1 MEKETARRFRISQS
15 LIGNTHRLGH
25 RVSEETKRK
34 QSLALKGKW
43 AWNKG
48 LRASDS
54 TRHKMSLSRTGV
66 PHPWMRRTPTD
77 DTKSKLA
84 TASKRAWNNPEIR
97 KKYYDALQKTQWL
110 NVRTDKGQLDLLNKW
125 NLLGF
130 QFQPNYQVRTET
142 DLFYV
147 DGYDPI
153 RNVILEY
160 DGKYHHKPGQK
171 EKDELRQQKI
181 LDALKPRRFWRYDA
195 SNKTF
200 QDIVG

>member
-1 MEKETARRFRISQS
+1 
-15 LIGNTHRLGH
+15 
-25 RVSEETKRK
+25 
-34 QSLALKGKW
+34 
-43 AWNKG
+43 
-48 LRASDS
+48 
-54 TRHKMSLSRTGV
+54 
-66 PHPWMRRTPTD
+66 MRRTPTD

-84 TASKRAWNNPEIR
+84 DASRKAWKNPEIR
-97 KKYYDALQKTQWL
+97 RKYHDALQKTQWL

-130 QFQPNYQVRTET
+130 QFHPNYQVRTET

-171 EKDELRQQKI
+171 EKDEIRQQKI
-181 LDALKPRRFWRYDA
+181 LDTLKPRRFWRYDA
-195 SNKTF
+195 HNKTF
-200 QDIVG
+200 RDIVGHQNSFGT